1 MISGFV
7 SKSHESWYPESAV
20 ISPTEEPSMP
30 AQNKTKHQVVT
41 EFRCSEILQ
50 AARKVFAEKGF
61 ADATVD
67 DIAEAAELAKGTL
80 YLYFPSKRELYLA
93 ALKSGIAEMV
103 ERSQAAVAAAG
114 GIREK
119 LRVFMRTRLE
129 EVERNRDFFKI
140 YHSEFGNI
148 AHPAAGSEWF
158 LNLYQEQLRMLGGLL
173 AEASASG
180 EIRVERVETA
190 ASAIYE
196 MTRGVMLRRTLG
208 LSTGEVGADVD
219 TLDEIIWNGM
229 RKR

>member
-1 MISGFV
+1 MQ
-7 SKSHESWYPESAV
+7 
-20 ISPTEEPSMP
+20 TE
-30 AQNKTKHQVVT
+30 AKTKHQVVT
-41 EFRCSEILQ
+41 EFRCSEILR

-93 ALKSGIAEMV
+93 ALKNGIREMV
-103 ERSQAAVAAAG
+103 ERSQTAMAAAS

-119 LRVFMRTRLE
+119 LRVLIRTRLE

-158 LNLYQEQLRMLGGLL
+158 LNLYQEQLRMLSGMLT
-173 AEASASG
+173 EAAAAG
-180 EIRVERVETA
+180 EIRLERIETV

-208 LSTGEVGADVD
+208 LSTGDVEEDVD

-229 RKR
+229 GKR